1 MVWEQVSPGPWPPSQ
16 TLAAFGEPCRNF
28 RMKQLQNSRT
38 DDAQIRM
45 RRLHQ
50 GPTCRRSDGHWR
62 MDVGPPAAERLEIEF
77 QRKLY
82 IALSLGTV
90 DYAKF
95 KVYPSVRNVQ
105 HWRVCNIEE
114 LGSKLQF
121 LGLAERKLFLHA

>member
-1 MVWEQVSPGPWPPSQ
+1 MTHKYECDDYTKAQ
-16 TLAAFGEPCRNF
+16 LA
-28 RMKQLQNSRT
+28 
-38 DDAQIRM
+38 DD
-45 RRLHQ
+45 
-50 GPTCRRSDGHWR
+50 PTGHWR

-90 DYAKF
+90 DYAEF